1 MFDTKINTLKMHP
14 FIELLYQYYYRLG
27 NLDSRRDWG
36 HARDYVE
43 GMWQI
48 LQQQTPDDFVLSTGV
63 MHSVR
68 QFVEMAFNHVNVKI
82 VWEGKDVDEVGKDEV
97 SDLKFPQTSNF
108 EFIII

>member
-1 MFDTKINTLKMHP
+1 MASISS
-14 FIELLYQYYYRLG
+14 LG

-36 HARDYVE
+36 HAKDYVE

-48 LQQQTPDDFVLSTGV
+48 LQQETPDDFVLSTGV

-82 VWEGKDVDEVGKDEV
+82 IWEGAGTEEVGKDKV
-97 SDLKFPQTSNF
+97 NKND
-108 EFIII
+108 

>member
-1 MFDTKINTLKMHP
+1 MTETTRLMNKSIVF
-14 FIELLYQYYYRLG
+14 ECSLG

-43 GMWQI
+43 GMWKI
-48 LQQQTPDDFVLSTGV
+48 LQQETPDDFVLSTGV

-82 VWEGKDVDEVGKDEV
+82 VWEGEGTEEIGKDAV
-97 SDLKFPQTSNF
+97 SNLY
-108 EFIII
+108 

>member
-1 MFDTKINTLKMHP
+1 M
-14 FIELLYQYYYRLG
+14 G

-43 GMWQI
+43 GMWKI
-48 LQQQTPDDFVLSTGV
+48 LQQETPDDFVLSTGV

-82 VWEGKDVDEVGKDEV
+82 VWEGEGTDEVGKDAV
-97 SDLKFPQTSNF
+97 SY
-108 EFIII
+108 

>member
-1 MFDTKINTLKMHP
+1 M
-14 FIELLYQYYYRLG
+14 G

-43 GMWQI
+43 GMWKI
-48 LQQQTPDDFVLSTGV
+48 LQQETPDDFVLSTGV

-82 VWEGKDVDEVGKDEV
+82 VWEGEGTDEVGKDAV
-97 SDLKFPQTSNF
+97 SILNSNF
-108 EFIII
+108 KS